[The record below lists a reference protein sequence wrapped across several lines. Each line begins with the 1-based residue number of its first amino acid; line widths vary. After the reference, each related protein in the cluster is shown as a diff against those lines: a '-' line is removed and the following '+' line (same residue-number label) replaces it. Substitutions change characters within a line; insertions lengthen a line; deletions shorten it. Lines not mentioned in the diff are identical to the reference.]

1 MYDLEEYFNQ
11 VKGKPVAKE
20 LIGVLRKK
28 QRQSGGV
35 ARAYT
40 PRSANVHASTVREDE
55 PGIRT
60 RRGMLL
66 LVVL

>member
-40 PRSANVHASTVREDE
+40 PRSANVYASTMRDE